1 MFYMYLL
8 FVYLY
13 VNNAYLYLSA
23 YYNCYYGF
31 ATYTERITDLD
42 TALVK
47 ISRWLFLTTSEFS
60 NVSLAKLILSLKP
73 NQQVSSSISLY
84 LGVVHKWYY

>member
-1 MFYMYLL
+1 MYQMYYMYLL

-13 VNNAYLYLSA
+13 VNNASLYLSA

-47 ISRWLFLTTSEFS
+47 ISR
-60 NVSLAKLILSLKP
+60 
-73 NQQVSSSISLY
+73 
-84 LGVVHKWYY
+84 